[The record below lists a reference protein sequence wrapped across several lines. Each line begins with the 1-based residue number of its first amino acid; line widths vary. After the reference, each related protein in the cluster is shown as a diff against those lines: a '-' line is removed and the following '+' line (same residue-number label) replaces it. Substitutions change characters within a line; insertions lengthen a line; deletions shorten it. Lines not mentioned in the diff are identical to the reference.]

1 MSAPALYFD
10 LGSPYGY
17 LATERAAAVLST
29 EPELRPILL
38 GAIFE
43 YRGRGSWSQTDA
55 RASNVEEVERRA
67 REYGLPPVTWP
78 PGWPPNTLAAMR
90 AATWARRLG
99 RVREF
104 ALAAYRRAFVDGRDL
119 AELQVVVEA
128 AAQAGLPADELPDA
142 IREPGIKDEL
152 KRATREAWEDSV
164 VGVPCLRVGSEVYYG
179 DDRLEDAAAALRV
192 P

>member
-1 MSAPALYFD
+1 VSTPTLYFD

-17 LATERAAAVLST
+17 LATERAAGVLGH
-29 EPELRPILL
+29 EAELEPILL

-67 REYGLPPVTWP
+67 REYGLPPVEWP

-90 AATWARRLG
+90 AATWAKRLG

-119 AELQVVVEA
+119 GELEVVVAA
-128 AAQAGLPADELPDA
+128 AAQAGLPAHELPDA

-152 KRATREAWEDSV
+152 RRVTQEAWEAGV
-164 VGVPCLRVGSEVYYG
+164 VGVPCVRVGSDVYYG